1 METIA
6 SRDPDVQEA
15 SAGCLANI
23 RRIALNV
30 RRLK

>member
-23 RRIALNV
+23 RKIALNAN
-30 RRLK
+30 RLD